1 MEIALLVS
9 SHMVDILA
17 SRLRDHGVDCTLV
30 PPYAILIRC
39 DTEAADPEDF
49 FPGLAPDTCAKVM
62 SALLG
67 LSSSTLAT
75 QLFGSNAS
83 LAASPFHVQWDEGL
97 HLHYPTIT
105 SMLYSQLPGPEL
117 RRCTLGQ
124 TQGGA
129 WVLYR
134 AQKDESS
141 TTLKELNVSDIASV
155 AKSIFVENDPSY

>member
-30 PPYAILIRC
+30 PPYSILIRC

-67 LSSSTLAT
+67 LSTSTLAT

-83 LAASPFHVQWDEGL
+83 LAASPFHIQRDEDL
-97 HLHYPTIT
+97 YLHYTTIT

-117 RRCTLGQ
+117 RHCALGPS
-124 TQGGA
+124 QGGA

-141 TTLKELNVSDIASV
+141 TTLKELNVSDLPSV
-155 AKSIFVENDPSY
+155 AKSIFVDHDPSY

>member
-30 PPYAILIRC
+30 PPYSILIRC

-67 LSSSTLAT
+67 LSTSTLAT
-75 QLFGSNAS
+75 QLFGCNAS
-83 LAASPFHVQWDEGL
+83 LPALPFHVQWDEDL
-97 HLHYPTIT
+97 YIHYPTIT
-105 SMLYSQLPGPEL
+105 SMLYCQLPGPEL
-117 RRCTLGQ
+117 RPCTLGQ

-134 AQKDESS
+134 SQKDESI
-141 TTLKELNVSDIASV
+141 TTLKELNVSDLPSV
-155 AKSIFVENDPSY
+155 AKSIFVDHDPSY